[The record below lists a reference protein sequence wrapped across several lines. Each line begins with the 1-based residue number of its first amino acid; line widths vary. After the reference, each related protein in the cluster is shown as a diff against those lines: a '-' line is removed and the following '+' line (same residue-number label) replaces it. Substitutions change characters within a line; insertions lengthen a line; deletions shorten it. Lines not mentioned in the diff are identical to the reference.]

1 MFPAKDC
8 VPVLT
13 TPPLLAS
20 AGAKFKT
27 PEAILAPFAFD
38 VLVIVPTEI
47 ALLPPVL
54 AIVIEPL
61 PLVIEIPEPAVSVA
75 FDKVFPE
82 VFPINN

>member
-47 ALLPPVL
+47 ALPPPETV
-54 AIVIEPL
+54 VNVSVPL
-61 PLVIEIPEPAVSVA
+61 PV
-75 FDKVFPE
+75 E
-82 VFPINN
+82 VNT